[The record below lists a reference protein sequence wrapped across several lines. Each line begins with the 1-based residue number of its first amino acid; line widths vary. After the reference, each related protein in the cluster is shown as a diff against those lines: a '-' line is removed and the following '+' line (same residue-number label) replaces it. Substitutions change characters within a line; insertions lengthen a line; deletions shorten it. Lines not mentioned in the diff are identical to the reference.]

1 MKEYICKQQADT
13 IYNFIIEKG
22 GCFGGLQ
29 VRQGYLIDFDE
40 LWERKFGKLSG
51 EKDVMPF
58 IGREDERKKIVDFF
72 NIDEKFRILAI
83 TGRAGNGK
91 SRLVYDVLHT
101 DNSIKKEWKI
111 YGVDHEC
118 LAETDCRMSLL
129 FSENQIKDKTAIVI
143 DYVTIDAEIIGK
155 HIKQLYKKSK
165 EDNVYIRIFLIE
177 RAPIKKEKEPY
188 WYIQLVKENKL
199 DEMGVENS
207 FDNID
212 LENMEDV
219 QLQDIFVERI
229 KQKEQYYKKIHGETP
244 DILSCKVFS
253 EIIISKLDE
262 GCKAPLYVI
271 YIADAWIENHQ
282 GDKINW
288 EKKEI
293 LEQTVKKENHRI
305 ESMFKKNKRQQNAF
319 KKILLYAIA
328 LNGLDLK
335 QKEFL
340 EREFKELQESC
351 SDSNMGLANIFSE
364 IGNIKDG
371 DEVILKYNMPEI
383 VGEYYCLSYLEYN
396 RAQNY
401 DYNCIDKFIEY
412 GWSKNR
418 RAFSRFLCRIIEDF
432 PEHPIVT
439 LDGLLRSPK
448 NFAFAQETKIL
459 FAEVLRE
466 YTFWN
471 KDVLRYCEKICSM
484 YNEILNEDKS
494 EIRIEEAYWAAL
506 FNMTRWCWNQRQKIK
521 YSDWKIYIYYNIEN
535 MDRAVS
541 TKINRTYRGI
551 EKINE
556 EWIKKQEQ

>member
-1 MKEYICKQQADT
+1 
-13 IYNFIIEKG
+13 
-22 GCFGGLQ
+22 
-29 VRQGYLIDFDE
+29 
-40 LWERKFGKLSG
+40 
-51 EKDVMPF
+51 
-58 IGREDERKKIVDFF
+58 
-72 NIDEKFRILAI
+72 
-83 TGRAGNGK
+83 
-91 SRLVYDVLHT
+91 
-101 DNSIKKEWKI
+101 
-111 YGVDHEC
+111 
-118 LAETDCRMSLL
+118 
-129 FSENQIKDKTAIVI
+129 
-143 DYVTIDAEIIGK
+143 
-155 HIKQLYKKSK
+155 
-165 EDNVYIRIFLIE
+165 
-177 RAPIKKEKEPY
+177 
-188 WYIQLVKENKL
+188 
-199 DEMGVENS
+199 
-207 FDNID
+207 
-212 LENMEDV
+212 
-219 QLQDIFVERI
+219 
-229 KQKEQYYKKIHGETP
+229 
-244 DILSCKVFS
+244 
-253 EIIISKLDE
+253 
-262 GCKAPLYVI
+262 
-271 YIADAWIENHQ
+271 
-282 GDKINW
+282 
-288 EKKEI
+288 
-293 LEQTVKKENHRI
+293 
-305 ESMFKKNKRQQNAF
+305 MFKKNKRQQNAF

-335 QKEFL
+335 RKEFL

-484 YNEILNEDKS
+484 YNEMLNEDKS

-506 FNMTRWCWNQRQKIK
+506 FNMTRWCWNQRKKIK
-521 YSDWKIYIYYNIEN
+521 YSDWKICIYYKIEN

-551 EKINE
+551 EKIKE
-556 EWIKKQEQ
+556 QWIKKQEQ